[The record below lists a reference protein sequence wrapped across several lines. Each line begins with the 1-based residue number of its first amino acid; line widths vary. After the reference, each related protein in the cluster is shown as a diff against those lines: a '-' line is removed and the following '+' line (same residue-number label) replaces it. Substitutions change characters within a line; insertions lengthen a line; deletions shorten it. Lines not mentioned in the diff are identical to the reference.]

1 MKSTM
6 SIKGTRQG
14 LTITLASG
22 ELGSVLEEL
31 RGHLAGQGAFF
42 RGGNVALRVADRS
55 LAEEELSRISEV
67 LTEYDMVL
75 RTVVGTD
82 EATRRAATALG
93 LRLIDQEATHEIP
106 TTRPAR
112 PARAP
117 DGSKGL
123 LTRRLVRSGQ
133 VVRHTGHVVIIGDV
147 NTGAQIVAGGDVV
160 VWGRLRGTVHA
171 GAVNNTRAVVCA
183 LELHP
188 TQLRIGQL
196 TAQPD
201 ERDRPKTSRP
211 EIAWVR
217 DNRIVVEPWERTTW
231 RA

>member
-1 MKSTM
+1 M
-6 SIKGTRQG
+6 SIKGTREG
-14 LTITLASG
+14 LTITLG
-22 ELGSVLEEL
+22 PDELGSVLEEL

-42 RGGNVALRVADRS
+42 RGGNVVLRVADRS
-55 LAEEELSRISEV
+55 LGEEDSSRISEV

-82 EATRRAATALG
+82 EATRRAVTALG

-112 PARAP
+112 PARAQ

-147 NTGAQIVAGGDVV
+147 NVGAQIVAGGDVV

-171 GAVNNTRAVVCA
+171 GAVNDTRAVVCA
-183 LELHP
+183 LALNP
-188 TQLRIGQL
+188 TQLRIGPL
-196 TAQPD
+196 IARPD
-201 ERDRPKTSRP
+201 ADDRPKTSGP

-217 DNRIVVEPWERTTW
+217 DNTIVVEPWNRTT
-231 RA
+231 RRV